1 MLIAKPFGAN
11 YNTDTAS
18 PERLSVFRRGFVVE
32 INAVNADAAVIC
44 VAFDAFHA
52 VVADLFRIQIAAVA
66 FTAADA
72 FPVIQNALSMFGH
85 SGTPPLP

>member
-1 MLIAKPFGAN
+1 MVWSGIWGFFLLEHDPVDR
-11 YNTDTAS
+11 DTAI
-18 PERLSVFRRGFVVE
+18 FG
-32 INAVNADAAVIC
+32 IAVHT
-44 VAFDAFHA
+44 FHA

-85 SGTPPLP
+85 SGTPPLS